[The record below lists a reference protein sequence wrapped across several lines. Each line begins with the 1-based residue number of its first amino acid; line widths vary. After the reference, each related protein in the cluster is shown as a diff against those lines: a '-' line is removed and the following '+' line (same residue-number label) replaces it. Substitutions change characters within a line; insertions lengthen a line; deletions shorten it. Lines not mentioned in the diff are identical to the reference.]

1 MILKAEYVETEGDV
15 IAKQSVSI
23 EGIGIESYSLLKQM
37 LEIVNGTPDKKS
49 ETSRAE
55 VSAKFQ
61 QMRNNTF
68 VE

>member
-1 MILKAEYVETEGDV
+1 MILKAEYVEIEGDV

-61 QMRNNTF
+61 QMRNNAF
-68 VE
+68 AE

>member
-1 MILKAEYVETEGDV
+1 MILKAEYVEIEGDV